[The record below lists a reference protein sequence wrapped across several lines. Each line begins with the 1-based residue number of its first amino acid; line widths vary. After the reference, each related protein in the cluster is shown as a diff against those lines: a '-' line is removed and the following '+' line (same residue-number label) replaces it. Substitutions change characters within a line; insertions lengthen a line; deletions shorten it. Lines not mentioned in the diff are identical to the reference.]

1 MFCCVQAAHEVLRG
15 ICYPI
20 PEGTMRAGGGCV
32 GFAAQGARGPLGS
45 VGEEK
50 KQDNK
55 TLRHVPRE
63 SHLSPDA
70 GVAAAETPLES
81 G

>member
-20 PEGTMRAGGGCV
+20 PEGTMRLGV
-32 GFAAQGARGPLGS
+32 DVWDLQPQGARGPLGS